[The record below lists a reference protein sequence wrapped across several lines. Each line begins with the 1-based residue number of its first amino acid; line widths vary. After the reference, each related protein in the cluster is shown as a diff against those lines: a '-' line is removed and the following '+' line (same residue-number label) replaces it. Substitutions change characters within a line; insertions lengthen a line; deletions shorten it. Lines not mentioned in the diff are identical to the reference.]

1 MNMKNILFVLLVL
14 IVSCKKSND
23 DNNNGQTAK
32 PFESA
37 PQEFALAG
45 GGLRETSGISYSKS
59 HQGQLWVEQDSGNPS
74 ILYLLK
80 TDGTITDSV
89 SITGATNRDW
99 EDVTIGNGPENGK
112 SYLYIGDIG
121 DNDLKHDEY
130 FVYRFEEPAAGVHDV
145 TAFDK
150 IRFVYPDGFHDA
162 EALVVDNNTKDIYI
176 ITKRDAK
183 SRVYRLTYPQN
194 TTSVNFA
201 QFVAEL
207 GYNGVVSACLSPLN
221 NELIIKTYTGLYY
234 YGKNNS
240 NLLSLINEVEPKAL
254 DYQMEAQGEAVSFAA
269 DASGFYTLSEEALGV
284 VPKLNFYKR
293 K

>member
-1 MNMKNILFVLLVL
+1 MKNILFVMLVLLVA
-14 IVSCKKSND
+14 CKKSD
-23 DNNNGQTAK
+23 DDDNGQTTK
-32 PFESA
+32 PFENT
-37 PQEFALAG
+37 PQEFAITGKKLKEA
-45 GGLRETSGISYSKS
+45 SGISYSNS
-59 HQGQLWVEQDSGNPS
+59 HEGQLWVEQDSGNPS
-74 ILYLLK
+74 ALYLLK
-80 TDGTITDSV
+80 TDGTVTDSV

-99 EDVTIGNGPENGK
+99 EDVTMGNGPENAK
-112 SYLYIGDIG
+112 SYLYVGDIG
-121 DNDLKHDEY
+121 DNDLNHDEY
-130 FVYRFEEPAAGVHDV
+130 VVYRFVEPAAGVNEV

-176 ITKRDAK
+176 ITKRDVK
-183 SRVYRLTYPQN
+183 SRIYRLTYPQN

-201 QFVAEL
+201 QFVTEL

-240 NLLSLINEVEPKAL
+240 NLLSLISEVEPIAL
-254 DYQMEAQGEAVSFAA
+254 DYQVEAQGEAVSFAA
-269 DASGFYTLSEEALGV
+269 DASGFFTLSEEALGV
-284 VPKLNFYKR
+284 EPKLDFYKR